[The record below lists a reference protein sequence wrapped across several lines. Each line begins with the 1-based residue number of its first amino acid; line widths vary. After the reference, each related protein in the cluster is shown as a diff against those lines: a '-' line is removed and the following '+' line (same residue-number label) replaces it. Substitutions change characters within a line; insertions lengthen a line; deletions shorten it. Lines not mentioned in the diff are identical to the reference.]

1 MDDGFFVIELG
12 ERTSTENA
20 EEIYNIVYKRFR
32 ELFLGIA
39 PDKVRD
45 IINRLGAIM
54 KDLKDLEELTK

>member
-1 MDDGFFVIELG
+1 LDDGFFVIELG

-54 KDLKDLEELTK
+54 KDLEELTK

>member
-45 IINRLGAIM
+45 IINRLEAVM
-54 KDLKDLEELTK
+54 KDLEELTK